1 MIDLLIMQKN
11 IYTNKRIHIKKIIF
25 FICIL
30 YEING
35 KTYNSI
41 LILYKWLTIA
51 IYKALII
58 NEYIKTKRYTK

>member
-35 KTYNSI
+35 KKYNSI

-51 IYKALII
+51 IYKALVI